1 MSGSHVAG
9 LGVGG
14 LLGIVIAALGSKI
27 GIQLDDT
34 TAAALGGAGAA
45 AGVAFGHAF
54 GKAWDGAGILPSL
67 RRGFLGADQS
77 APVPPAPEA

>member
-9 LGVGG
+9 LGLGG

-27 GIQLDDT
+27 GIQLDET

-45 AGVAFGHAF
+45 FGVAFGHAF
-54 GKAWDGAGILPSL
+54 GKAWDGAGIIPSL
-67 RRGFLGADQS
+67 RRGFLGAKE
-77 APVPPAPEA
+77 APPAPPA